1 LSFWL
6 DRQARKARP
15 LRRAFFRLADS
26 DVTDGKY
33 FKADSGA
40 GGVSACAA
48 GAGIGRAFFD
58 AGRVREI
65 VTSRKSEKFVFPPEL
80 AVTAS
85 IGSRNLPRIGG
96 STMDNGTNKLS
107 TSPSSGGAQPQQ
119 RRLHPLV
126 ATAAGAVIVASLVA
140 TAAMTGL
147 FPKASSNSAQN
158 PQTQTAPVAQ
168 QPVVDSAAPS
178 PAQQATAAQQ
188 QAAQQ
193 QAAQQQA
200 AQQQASQQQAAQ
212 QAAAQQATQ
221 QQAQQAPAQPQPA
234 QPSYAQQPP
243 QHHAYCSTC
252 GTVEAISAVKQEGH
266 GTGIGAVGGAVAG
279 GVVGNQFGG
288 GGGRTAMTLLGALG
302 GGLAGNSVEK
312 HLRSETDYSVRV
324 RMENGHTRTFTYKN
338 PPPFQQGERVHIQ
351 NGTLVAG

>member
-1 LSFWL
+1 
-6 DRQARKARP
+6 
-15 LRRAFFRLADS
+15 
-26 DVTDGKY
+26 
-33 FKADSGA
+33 
-40 GGVSACAA
+40 
-48 GAGIGRAFFD
+48 
-58 AGRVREI
+58 
-65 VTSRKSEKFVFPPEL
+65 
-80 AVTAS
+80 
-85 IGSRNLPRIGG
+85 
-96 STMDNGTNKLS
+96 MDNGTNKLS
-107 TSPSSGGAQPQQ
+107 TSPSSGDAQPQQ

-147 FPKASSNSAQN
+147 FPKASSNGAQS
-158 PQTQTAPVAQ
+158 PQTQSAAVAQ

-178 PAQQATAAQQ
+178 PAQQSAAAQQAAQQ

-200 AQQQASQQQAAQ
+200 AQEQAAQQQAAQQQAAQ
-212 QAAAQQATQ
+212 QAAQ

-234 QPSYAQQPP
+234 QPSYVQQPP
-243 QHHAYCSTC
+243 QHQSYCSTC

-279 GVVGNQFGG
+279 GVVGNQFGS

-324 RMENGHTRTFTYKN
+324 RMENGKTRYFTYKN
-338 PPPFQQGERVHIQ
+338 PPPFSQGQRVHIS